1 MAARPHGATPVPVT
15 RASAAQAAYPHLET
29 PNPSFDPDA
38 GPAPSPLRGQ
48 GPEGSKAAPV
58 TSIRSHKQPHTLQP
72 TPMLPGDRACPQP
85 KPRGGFGDRADPK
98 VKRAPS
104 ELRFARCSPKPKPW
118 GCSKPCQTPN
128 LTFHGGSVL
137 PRPHPAPFLGSVP
150 VAEQVEAGMQRGA
163 WAHGDKGALICCGV
177 GGDAAFLTPQRLG
190 RARGLHIGEKIPSSG
205 VFHPIRQ
212 LGTEGLGGAIP

>member
-72 TPMLPGDRACPQP
+72 TPMLPGDRACPRP
-85 KPRGGFGDRADPK
+85 KPRGGFGDPK
-98 VKRAPS
+98 VKGAPS
-104 ELRFARCSPKPKPW
+104 ELRFAGCSPKPKPW

-137 PRPHPAPFLGSVP
+137 PRPRPVPLLGSSP
-150 VAEQVEAGMQRGA
+150 VAEQVEAGMQRGV

-190 RARGLHIGEKIPSSG
+190 RAWGLHIGEKIPSSG
-205 VFHPIRQ
+205 VFRPIRQ